1 MGVGDGSWAQP
12 GSWGLSRNVIIG
24 LVVLA
29 VGLISILGI
38 VLGVTLGRKKTPDP
52 SVPLS
57 TTQTQSPRP
66 SPTPVPT
73 LSPPPALTPTMTLP
87 STPNAVKCSSAWL
100 EVNETCFFLSTKTR
114 DWEGSKTFCEQEQ
127 ATLAMMTI
135 VQLEYL
141 KTQVGTSDYWIG
153 LTKKSSS
160 DWRWLNGSALN
171 NLFNIRGAGD
181 CAYLDSS
188 SVNSAGCSQPRR
200 WICSGPLASSSG

>member
-1 MGVGDGSWAQP
+1 MFGEFFKINGFRG
-12 GSWGLSRNVIIG
+12 
-24 LVVLA
+24 
-29 VGLISILGI
+29 
-38 VLGVTLGRKKTPDP
+38 KKTPDP